1 MHVALFKYI
10 ERLENSE
17 CLIAQISAMVG
28 EELNPNG
35 NIYKS
40 FSDEETLQLV
50 RAAATVRHCGSKGEG
65 GREGGREGGSD
76 TEPDSELASVSLR
89 FW

>member
-40 FSDEETLQLV
+40 FSDE
-50 RAAATVRHCGSKGEG
+50 CC
-65 GREGGREGGSD
+65 
-76 TEPDSELASVSLR
+76 
-89 FW
+89 F